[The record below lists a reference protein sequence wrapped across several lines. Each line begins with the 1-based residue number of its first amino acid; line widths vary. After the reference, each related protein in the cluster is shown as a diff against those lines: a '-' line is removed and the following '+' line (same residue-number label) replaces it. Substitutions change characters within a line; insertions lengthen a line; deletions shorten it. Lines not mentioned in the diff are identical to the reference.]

1 MSSVLTQKAEPRY
14 TVRVESSRAFDFG
27 DFFGPAFFLGRVSV
41 CGLTL
46 GINSIYVNRRIV
58 RTPESP
64 VMLPGVPT
72 KPKIAIVGAGRLGSA
87 LARELFRAR
96 YTASE
101 IIGRK
106 RSSAQ
111 SQTRALAASV
121 SAQTSTIKG
130 ARFDADVIWICVPDG
145 KIAQVAREM
154 ASRTPSAVREESAR
168 KPWRGKV
175 VIHSS
180 GALTSDE
187 LHMLRARGADVASVH
202 PLMTFVPDS
211 VPCLKG
217 VPFGIEGDG
226 RAVGTVKRILQR
238 LGAQAFLVRKDN
250 KAAYH
255 AWATLLSPLFLAFLT
270 STEMV
275 AQRAGL
281 LSREARTR
289 MLPIMRQSLANYVAL
304 GPADAFSGPVVRGD
318 AETVRKHLRI
328 LRTLPRARDVY
339 VALAKVAV
347 LHSPARHRG
356 ELTKLLSE

>member
-1 MSSVLTQKAEPRY
+1 
-14 TVRVESSRAFDFG
+14 
-27 DFFGPAFFLGRVSV
+27 
-41 CGLTL
+41 
-46 GINSIYVNRRIV
+46 
-58 RTPESP
+58 
-64 VMLPGVPT
+64 MLPGVPA

-106 RSSAQ
+106 KSSAQ
-111 SQTRALAASV
+111 SQMRALAASV
-121 SAQTSTIKG
+121 SAQAATIKG
-130 ARFDADVIWICVPDG
+130 ARFDADVIWICVPDR
-145 KIAQVAREM
+145 KIAHVAREM
-154 ASRTPSAVREESAR
+154 ASRVPAATQKESGR

-180 GALTSDE
+180 GALSSDE
-187 LHMLRARGADVASVH
+187 LDILRARGADVASVH
-202 PLMTFVPDS
+202 PVMTFVPDS
-211 VPCLKG
+211 VPSLKG

-226 RAVGTVKRILQR
+226 RAVGTVKSILER
-238 LGAQAFLVRKDN
+238 LGAQPFMVRKEN

-281 LSREARTR
+281 VARDARTR
-289 MLPIMRQSLANYVAL
+289 MLPILRQSLANYVAL

-318 AETVRKHLRI
+318 AETVRKHLQV
-328 LRTLPRARDVY
+328 LQAMPRAKDVY
-339 VALAKVAV
+339 VALAKAAV
-347 LHSPARHRG
+347 LYSPVRNRRALRRLLG
-356 ELTKLLSE
+356 E

>member
-14 TVRVESSRAFDFG
+14 TVRVESSRALDRR
-27 DFFGPAFFLGRVSV
+27 DCFGPAFLLRRALL

-46 GINSIYVNRRIV
+46 AINSIYVSRRV
-58 RTPESP
+58 VLTPESP
-64 VMLPGVPT
+64 VMLPPVPT

-101 IIGRK
+101 IIGREK
-106 RSSAQ
+106 SSAQ
-111 SQTRALAASV
+111 SEMRALAASV
-121 SAQTSTIKG
+121 SAQASTIKG
-130 ARFDADVIWICVPDG
+130 ARFDADVIWICVPDR

-154 ASRTPSAVREESAR
+154 AARIPSAMQKESGR
-168 KPWRGKV
+168 KRWRGKV

-187 LHMLRARGADVASVH
+187 LDILRARGADVASVH

-211 VPCLKG
+211 VPSLKG
-217 VPFGIEGDG
+217 VPFGIEGDR

-238 LGAQAFLVRKDN
+238 LGAQAFMVRKEN

-281 LSREARTR
+281 SARQARTR

-304 GPADAFSGPVVRGD
+304 GPGNAFSGPVVRGD
-318 AETVRKHLRI
+318 AETVNKHLQV
-328 LRTLPRARDVY
+328 LQTLPRARDVY
-339 VALAKVAV
+339 VALAKAAV
-347 LHSPARHRG
+347 LHSPARNRR
-356 ELTKLLSE
+356 ELTTLVSK